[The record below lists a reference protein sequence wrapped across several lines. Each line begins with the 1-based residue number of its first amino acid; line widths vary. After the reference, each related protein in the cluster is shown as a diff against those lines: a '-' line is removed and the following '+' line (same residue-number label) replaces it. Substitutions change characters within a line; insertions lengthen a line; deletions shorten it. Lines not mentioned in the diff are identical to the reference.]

1 MPIKFE
7 DLGNEDSRLYTRDE
21 YVVINKKYEHNR
33 FEILKCITHEY
44 RHAFQHF
51 YAYLFNDNRAL
62 RWKELL
68 ASQVNSSNINS
79 DCSNY
84 INQELEI
91 DAFAFT
97 KFYLKVY
104 EGIEVKNRIDGLD
117 EVLDEY
123 IEKCKRI
130 M

>member
-1 MPIKFE
+1 M
-7 DLGNEDSRLYTRDE
+7 
-21 YVVINKKYEHNR
+21 
-33 FEILKCITHEY
+33 
-44 RHAFQHF
+44 
-51 YAYLFNDNRAL
+51 
-62 RWKELL
+62 L

-79 DCSNY
+79 DGSNY
-84 INQELEI
+84 IDQEFEI
-91 DAFAFT
+91 DAFTFT

>member
-1 MPIKFE
+1 M
-7 DLGNEDSRLYTRDE
+7 
-21 YVVINKKYEHNR
+21 
-33 FEILKCITHEY
+33 
-44 RHAFQHF
+44 
-51 YAYLFNDNRAL
+51 
-62 RWKELL
+62 L

-79 DCSNY
+79 DDSNY